1 VWRGTRALIY
11 FWFYFIMMMRRAMES
26 DDEHEKQNKKGGR
39 VRKYNAVGTPV
50 LGLMND
56 SFIYI
61 LI

>member
-1 VWRGTRALIY
+1 
-11 FWFYFIMMMRRAMES
+11 MES